1 MIITNY
7 PFQRS
12 FLFSAGLIYVVGGMS
27 ELGVELRTVE
37 SYNPV
42 THEWHT
48 LARMATPRAYVAV
61 TVLDDTLYAV
71 GGWNETT
78 KALRTVEKYIIDKV
92 MR

>member
-1 MIITNY
+1 
-7 PFQRS
+7 
-12 FLFSAGLIYVVGGMS
+12 MS

-42 THEWHT
+42 TKEWHT

-61 TVLDDTLYAV
+61 TVLDATLYAV

-78 KALRTVEKYIIDKV
+78 KALRTVVKYSIEKVGLVIVRCQRIFNK
-92 MR
+92 